1 MAEAFSTTHGCK
13 VEFASARWIR
23 ACNEFSGKTPARS
36 VQSRSFMLIRSTP
49 QACFV
54 ILKNGLTL
62 ELFYDEALT
71 GIRNGVTPSS
81 ASDAPQS
88 EAEG

>member
-1 MAEAFSTTHGCK
+1 
-13 VEFASARWIR
+13 
-23 ACNEFSGKTPARS
+23 
-36 VQSRSFMLIRSTP
+36 MLIRSTP

-71 GIRNGVTPSS
+71 GIRNGATPNPAGNSPQRASEHS
-81 ASDAPQS
+81 APSQGVWLMGEEVLFEVRAGQ
-88 EAEG
+88 A